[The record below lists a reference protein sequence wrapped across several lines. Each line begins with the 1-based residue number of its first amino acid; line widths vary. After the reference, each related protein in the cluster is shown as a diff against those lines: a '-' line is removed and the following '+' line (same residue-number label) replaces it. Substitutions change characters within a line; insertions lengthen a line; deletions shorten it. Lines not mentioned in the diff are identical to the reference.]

1 MKRILARA
9 VPAVLAFG
17 LLSAAAI
24 PAASQAS
31 PAGRAS
37 PASQAVSGPRAGG
50 RQPAAVIAI
59 SRQVKRQYD
68 LHAVVVGVW
77 IDGRPLAV
85 SALGQSLS
93 GQPATTAMH
102 FRVGS
107 VAIPFLTTLLLQLA
121 QEGRVSLND
130 PLSRW
135 LPAIPN
141 ASRVTLG
148 DLAGSRSGYSDYV
161 TNPAL
166 TKRLYAN
173 PFQYFST
180 AYQLSLGV
188 TKPLHYPPG
197 TSFNY
202 AHTNFVLLGLALEK
216 ITGRPLA
223 SLIRNRIFRPLG
235 LRNTF
240 LSDRPYITPPVLE
253 GYDSERG
260 VYEDATYWNPSWTLA
275 HGAIMTSDISDLGR
289 TAIAVG
295 TGRLLSRPSYR
306 QMIAPRSLLTLP
318 GQPKAYYGLG
328 IFLDNSWVIQ
338 NPLLPGYSGTIAY
351 LPSARVAIAV
361 ETTPGKRSAINTN
374 FSTDVAKALSR
385 YLVPNQPIR
394 TSAGPG

>member
-17 LLSAAAI
+17 LLSAAVV

-31 PAGRAS
+31 QAS
-37 PASQAVSGPRAGG
+37 PASQRAGG

-59 SRQVKRQYD
+59 SRQVKRQDD
-68 LHAVVVGVW
+68 LHAVVLGVW
-77 IDGRPLAV
+77 IDGRPLVV

-141 ASRVTLG
+141 AGQVTLG

-240 LSDRPYITPPVLE
+240 LADGPYLTPPVLE

-260 VYEDATYWNPSWTLA
+260 VYEDATYWNPSWSLA

-289 TAIAVG
+289 IAIAVG

-306 QMIAPRSLLTLP
+306 QMTAPRSLLTRP

-328 IFLDNSWVIQ
+328 VFLDNSWIIQ

-374 FSTDVAKALSR
+374 FSTDVVQALSR

-394 TSAGPG
+394 TSAGPR